1 MLPPG
6 QAWQSHLRST
16 GEFEHEI
23 QNTSAGRRWPHA
35 CELVCGR
42 LRGVLLLQLQLQ
54 LWLYLRQLM
63 CASSRLM
70 AQLDLSSASKVSR
83 WNTR

>member
-1 MLPPG
+1 
-6 QAWQSHLRST
+6 
-16 GEFEHEI
+16 
-23 QNTSAGRRWPHA
+23 
-35 CELVCGR
+35 
-42 LRGVLLLQLQLQ
+42 VLLLQLQLQ